1 MLRRLHG
8 DTTDDADI
16 GTSTMNVGD
25 VAMASRDL
33 GEAAVLY
40 REALAMLVRLH
51 GGDDDYNI
59 AVAVRKLAEVVGAQG
74 HVAESVRQLR
84 VSLEMFK
91 RLYRDSASTS
101 ASASVSR
108 SGADHPQVALCMRA
122 LAHALGKQGSMAES
136 TRLHRESLAMLLRLH
151 GRADDADVAS
161 GLSGLAATL
170 QLQGDLPASVRL
182 HTDALAMMVRL
193 LCGSESRE
201 MAIVMGRRRQRAAA
215 AQRRVRVGARAAVVA
230 RDVPPRRRR
239 GRGGPEHHRGADA
252 PRATD

>member
-1 MLRRLHG
+1 MLQRLHG

-25 VAMASRDL
+25 VAMAARDL

-59 AVAVRKLAEVVGAQG
+59 ALAVRKLAEVVGAQG
-74 HVAESVRQLR
+74 DVAESVRQLR

-91 RLYRDSASTS
+91 RLYRDSASASTSTSTS
-101 ASASVSR
+101 ASG
-108 SGADHPQVALCMRA
+108 SGADHPQFALCMRA

-151 GRADDADVAS
+151 GRADDEW
-161 GLSGLAATL
+161 
-170 QLQGDLPASVRL
+170 P
-182 HTDALAMMVRL
+182 
-193 LCGSESRE
+193 
-201 MAIVMGRRRQRAAA
+201 RRDAAA
-215 AQRRVRVGARAAVVA
+215 AGGPARVGAPAHRRARDDGAAAVWQRVA
-230 RDVPPRRRR
+230 RDGDRHGATSPTGCCCTTTCASGCACGGSRSRCTAASSVRTRRTRTSSR
-239 GRGGPEHHRGADA
+239 G
-252 PRATD
+252 

>member
-1 MLRRLHG
+1 VHGPVAPHARDAAAAARR
-8 DTTDDADI
+8 
-16 GTSTMNVGD
+16 
-25 VAMASRDL
+25 R
-33 GEAAVLY
+33 
-40 REALAMLVRLH
+40 
-51 GGDDDYNI
+51 DDDYNI

-74 HVAESVRQLR
+74 DVAESVRQLR

-101 ASASVSR
+101 TSASGSG

-201 MAIVMGRRRQRAAA
+201 MAIVMGDVANGLLLHNDVCEWV
-215 AQRRVRVGARAAVVA
+215 RVRR
-230 RDVPPRRRR
+230 
-239 GRGGPEHHRGADA
+239 
-252 PRATD
+252 

>member
-1 MLRRLHG
+1 M
-8 DTTDDADI
+8 
-16 GTSTMNVGD
+16 
-25 VAMASRDL
+25 
-33 GEAAVLY
+33 
-40 REALAMLVRLH
+40 
-51 GGDDDYNI
+51 
-59 AVAVRKLAEVVGAQG
+59 
-74 HVAESVRQLR
+74 RQLR

-101 ASASVSR
+101 TSG
-108 SGADHPQVALCMRA
+108 SGADHPQVVLCMRA

-182 HTDALAMMVRL
+182 HTDALAMMVVL

-215 AQRRVRVGARAAVVA
+215 QRRVRVGARAARVA

-252 PRATD
+252 PRARD